1 MLYSLQEVNSIGPA
15 VTPSRLRLRNHASHI
30 VPAMAGQG
38 AFVKKILIGLVA
50 TVVILVVALVALNK
64 QLKNPQQDTSVT
76 EPQDAEQDRLPALS
90 ALTGQNKE
98 TGRTE
103 LMPLPKKTE
112 DDSKPES
119 DTIVSIDGETCEKLP
134 PLDNYVLLPV
144 SKPKNEAAT
153 TQGQTAQAT
162 GPAMAKE
169 AGKEPPAAEAN
180 TGAGSPAPLAQAA
193 APAPS
198 AQGKPAAGITESS
211 RQELTDMLAAKQSG
225 KTQQPGSFPG
235 QSPATQTDQAEASSG
250 TEVTAPVSLPQ
261 KETAPAVQNSSAD
274 NSGEAEMKAKDA
286 EQAGTTKTPS
296 DTAAAPVSLPQKDT
310 AAAQSKPGK
319 PDTRT
324 DNKADSRAKDAKAGQ
339 ADSAGKAGKTQQKQ
353 EQGTAKGAQPKIVIF
368 SREKGA
374 TVRITMD
381 RKIPY
386 KQMIL
391 TNPDR
396 LVIDIAGEYKNMQ
409 SPAFPENDFVS
420 GIRIGHYD
428 NRTRLVFDLKAA
440 PARHHINQSG
450 DQKRL
455 DVRLDK

>member
-1 MLYSLQEVNSIGPA
+1 M
-15 VTPSRLRLRNHASHI
+15 
-30 VPAMAGQG
+30 
-38 AFVKKILIGLVA
+38 KKILIGLVA

-64 QLKNPQQDTSVT
+64 QLKHPQQETSVT
-76 EPQDAEQDRLPALS
+76 EPQDTEQDRLPALS

-98 TGRTE
+98 TRPAE
-103 LMPLPKKTE
+103 LMPLPRKTE
-112 DDSKPES
+112 EDSKPES

-144 SKPKNEAAT
+144 SRPQSDAANA
-153 TQGQTAQAT
+153 QGQAAQDT

-169 AGKEPPAAEAN
+169 TGNDSPAAEKN
-180 TGAGSPAPLAQAA
+180 TGAGSPALPAQAA
-193 APAPS
+193 SPEPS
-198 AQGKPAAGITESS
+198 ASGKPAAGITESS

-225 KTQQPGSFPG
+225 KTQQQGSFPG
-235 QSPATQTDQAEASSG
+235 QSPAMQANVAEAQSG
-250 TEVTAPVSLPQ
+250 TEVTAPVSLP
-261 KETAPAVQNSSAD
+261 P
-274 NSGEAEMKAKDA
+274 
-286 EQAGTTKTPS
+286 
-296 DTAAAPVSLPQKDT
+296 KDT
-310 AAAQSKPGK
+310 AATAESR

-324 DNKADSRAKDAKAGQ
+324 DNQADTRAKDAKAGQ

-353 EQGTAKGAQPKIVIF
+353 EQGSAKETQPKIVIF
-368 SREKGA
+368 SRANGA

-396 LVIDIAGEYKNMQ
+396 LVIDIAGEYKSLQ
-409 SPAFPENDFVS
+409 TPAFPENDFVS

-428 NRTRLVFDLKAA
+428 KRTRLVFDLKEA